1 MTPLYWTVAL
11 VAVQRLVELAYA
23 RRNTVRLRRL
33 GAIEADAEGYPFFVL
48 LHASWLASLVVFVPS
63 AASPYWPLLG
73 FFGLLQLGR
82 IWVIASLGRYWTTR
96 ILSLPAAPLVQKGP
110 FRYLR
115 HPNYWLVAAE
125 IPTLSLAFDARA
137 IAAGFSAL
145 NLALIA
151 RRVRIEDRVLAPR
164 RGL

>member
-1 MTPLYWTVAL
+1 VTPLYWTVAL

-23 RRNTVRLRRL
+23 RRNTMQLRRL
-33 GAIEADAEGYPFFVL
+33 GAIEADAEGYPFFVF

-63 AASPYWPLLG
+63 AASPYWPALG

-82 IWVIASLGRYWTTR
+82 VWVIVSLGRYWTTR
-96 ILSLPAAPLVQKGP
+96 ILSLPGAPLIQKGP

-115 HPNYWLVAAE
+115 HPNYWLVTVE
-125 IPTLSLAFDARA
+125 ILTLSLAFDARA

-145 NLALIA
+145 NLVLIA
-151 RRVRIEDRVLAPR
+151 RRIRIEDRVLAPR
-164 RGL
+164 RGP